1 MQLMA
6 GNVRSEGLN
15 NRTCFQRMADRGLND
30 KCHKN
35 KALFVKKHGYYAF
48 FCLVNTQLI
57 KKYV

>member
-15 NRTCFQRMADRGLND
+15 NRTCFQRMADMGLND

-35 KALFVKKHGYYAF
+35 KALFVKKRCYHAF
-48 FCLVNTQLI
+48 FV
-57 KKYV
+57 

>member
-35 KALFVKKHGYYAF
+35 KALFVKNTVIMHF
-48 FCLVNTQLI
+48 FVW
-57 KKYV
+57 